1 MKSTQFLLN
10 QQSTNGGGNN
20 KMATLQ
26 IQISVEIYKASCNGR
41 VEMLCAVARN
51 LGMQE
56 MQHAA
61 GTHMHTHTYTNI

>member
-1 MKSTQFLLN
+1 
-10 QQSTNGGGNN
+10 
-20 KMATLQ
+20 MATLQ